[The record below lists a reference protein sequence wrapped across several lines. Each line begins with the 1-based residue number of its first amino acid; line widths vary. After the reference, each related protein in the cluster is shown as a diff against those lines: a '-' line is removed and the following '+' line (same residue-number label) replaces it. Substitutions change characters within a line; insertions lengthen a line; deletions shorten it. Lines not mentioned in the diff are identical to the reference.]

1 MEITNISEGEVLL
14 ATTKYLI
21 TERKLLPYKFSVASG
36 KGIDH
41 SLTEIEIK
49 NLFKDMSG
57 EPEFV
62 GSGPDIIAVSQRE
75 WWCVECK
82 GVGTGK
88 PQTQRNNF
96 DRALASVVSYY
107 EDRPATPSHLDEY
120 AKDSRVFLGL
130 ALPASTHYLKELER
144 RVRSP
149 LRQQLNLWI
158 LLYERSKFRAVAPVE
173 RDFSRP

>member
-1 MEITNISEGEVLL
+1 MTAHISEGDVLL
-14 ATTKYLI
+14 ATIKFLI
-21 TERKLLPYKFSVASG
+21 AKRSALPYSISVPSG

-41 SLTEIEIK
+41 GLITTEVK
-49 NLFKDMSG
+49 NIYEVTGS

-62 GSGPDIIAVSQRE
+62 NSGPDIIAVSEKE

-82 GVGTGK
+82 GAGTGK

-107 EDRPATPSHLDEY
+107 DDRPRVPSQWDEF
-120 AKDSRVFLGL
+120 AMAEVFLGL
-130 ALPASTHYLKELER
+130 ALPASAQYLKELER

-149 LRQQLNLWI
+149 LRQRLNLWI
-158 LLYERSKFRAVAPVE
+158 LLYEQSAIRAVAPAE
-173 RDFSRP
+173 SL